1 MEEEVDE
8 EVNKKGGDEMDEEG
22 DQEVDKA
29 KIYLTEPTPTASL
42 PLPLQKICPTLFLS
56 KYIHTCSS
64 AHTH

>member
-8 EVNKKGGDEMDEEG
+8 EVDKKGGDEMDEEG

-64 AHTH
+64 AQ

>member
-1 MEEEVDE
+1 MEEEVGEGLDE
-8 EVNKKGGDEMDEEG
+8 EVDKKGDEE
-22 DQEVDKA
+22 VAKA

-64 AHTH
+64 AQ